1 MAVDPDP
8 KRLARFVG
16 CGTGALSQVIFEHAV
31 PNEIKGI
38 DSSADFI
45 AYANAQVGRGRGTF
59 EVGDAQA
66 LPIESASFDAVVSGL
81 VLNFVLQPRRAVTE
95 MARVARPA
103 GTVAAY
109 VWDYADK
116 MELIRYFSDAAASLD
131 PGALELDEGRRFP
144 ICKASSLT
152 QFFEDTGLQTV
163 EVGA

>member
-81 VLNFVLQPRRAVTE
+81 VLNLCPNRGGQSPKWPAWHDQPAPW
-95 MARVARPA
+95 RPTS
-103 GTVAAY
+103 GIMRT
-109 VWDYADK
+109 K
-116 MELIRYFSDAAASLD
+116 
-131 PGALELDEGRRFP
+131 
-144 ICKASSLT
+144 
-152 QFFEDTGLQTV
+152 
-163 EVGA
+163 